1 VTTAE
6 DNVDIVR
13 RAFKGFQ
20 RLDLDAFTADWAP
33 DITWDLAGYEGWPGA
48 HTTYTGEHEVVAEF
62 AQYLGSARSFE
73 VSGHDAVALDEAR
86 VFGLHHERRVN
97 EGEEAPVHLE
107 IGTLYKLDSDGRVTH
122 VDVYT
127 GHDEARRAA
136 GLT

>member
-33 DITWDLAGYEGWPGA
+33 DITWDLTGYEGWPGA

-62 AQYLGSARSFE
+62 AQYLGSARSLE
-73 VSGHDAVALDEAR
+73 VTDHEITPLDDGR
-86 VFGLHHERRVN
+86 VLGTHRERRVN
-97 EGEEAPVHLE
+97 EGEETPTDLVIEA
-107 IGTLYKLDSDGRVTH
+107 LYTFDKGKITH
-122 VDVYT
+122 VAVYT
-127 GHDEARRAA
+127 GHGEARKAA
-136 GLT
+136 GRTS

>member
-1 VTTAE
+1 MS
-6 DNVDIVR
+6 NVETVR
-13 RAFKGFQ
+13 RGFRAFQK
-20 RLDLDAFTADWAP
+20 LDLDGFTADWHP
-33 DITWDLAGYEGWPGA
+33 DVVWDVRGYKNWPGSKTEYRGTA
-48 HTTYTGEHEVVAEF
+48 EVLAEF

-86 VFGLHHERRVN
+86 VLGLHHERRVN